1 MKLGDL
7 VEKIFIV
14 TGIKW
19 LHNKIWFDIFKF
31 KTCGCDSRKEYL
43 NNLKIKRNG

>member
-19 LHNKIWFDIFKF
+19 LHNKYGLI
-31 KTCGCDSRKEYL
+31 YL
-43 NNLKIKRNG
+43 SLKVVVVIVEKNI